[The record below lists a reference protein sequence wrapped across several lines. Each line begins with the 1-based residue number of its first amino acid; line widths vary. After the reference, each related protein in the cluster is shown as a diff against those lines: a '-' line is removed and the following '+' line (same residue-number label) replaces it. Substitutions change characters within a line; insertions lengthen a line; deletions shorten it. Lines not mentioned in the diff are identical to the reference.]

1 DMVTGVPVV
10 GVAHLDVAR
19 PGQTEWRVLVVLHVD
34 VGLVGGRH
42 DHLVAAGDGVGDLL
56 VFGRGAPVLGD
67 GVGGGCAPHDLVPA
81 ERTFAVLLHDR
92 HHALHERAVILRR
105 RRPCLVPADV
115 QVRSGRQ
122 FRDLTDDVVHEL
134 VGDLLV
140 DAQGAV
146 ADLDVGARW
155 RGDAVAVQFRVRG
168 QRGVGVSRHV
178 DLRDD
183 GDVPLGG
190 VGDDVAVV
198 VLGEVTAA
206 HTVDTGA
213 RSTAHGGE
221 FGPAFDLDAPALV
234 VRQVDVQVVD
244 LVARD
249 FVDVGLD
256 LIKRVEVARDVE
268 HGAAVG
274 EPWVVDDAAAGHGP
288 RLVLGCVGFD
298 RGGQ

>member
-1 DMVTGVPVV
+1 
-10 GVAHLDVAR
+10 
-19 PGQTEWRVLVVLHVD
+19 
-34 VGLVGGRH
+34 
-42 DHLVAAGDGVGDLL
+42 
-56 VFGRGAPVLGD
+56 
-67 GVGGGCAPHDLVPA
+67 
-81 ERTFAVLLHDR
+81 
-92 HHALHERAVILRR
+92 
-105 RRPCLVPADV
+105 
-115 QVRSGRQ
+115 
-122 FRDLTDDVVHEL
+122 
-134 VGDLLV
+134 
-140 DAQGAV
+140 
-146 ADLDVGARW
+146 
-155 RGDAVAVQFRVRG
+155 
-168 QRGVGVSRHV
+168 
-178 DLRDD
+178 DD

-256 LIKRVEVARDVE
+256 LIKRVEVAR
-268 HGAAVG
+268 GAAVG
-274 EPWVVDDAAAGHGP
+274 GPWVVGGAAAGHGP